1 MYPDYY
7 RSSAFAPNIYHT
19 IGVQLLAEQARCYWL
34 IDAIVS
40 YQLSIKIRREP
51 FQVWTLK
58 VENRQGVLTCG
69 DGNDTPPLV
78 TQKIPYTD
86 LPMEEVTL
94 YLEDG
99 SVDGVQLDKI
109 LMLPS
114 ER

>member
-1 MYPDYY
+1 MYPEYY
-7 RSSAFAPNIYHT
+7 KSSSFAPHIYHT
-19 IGVQLLAEQARCYWL
+19 IGVQALAEDARCYWL

-40 YQLSIKIRREP
+40 YQLSVKIRREP
-51 FQVWTLK
+51 FQVWSLK

-69 DGNDTPPLV
+69 DGNYTPPLV

-86 LPMEEVTL
+86 FPMEEITL

-99 SVDGVQLDKI
+99 SLDGASPAKI